1 MRCESG
7 HRHLLFVTAWA
18 AFLGLLLTCVS
29 PNVNAEDA
37 PASTQ
42 QAATPTY
49 HPADV
54 QIQASRVYVFVDK
67 TGFGHQHGVEAK
79 LLSSTLVLGADQ
91 NAGKLVFDMTS
102 FDADTPVARQYV
114 GLTGTTDEGTRSAVN
129 NNMKGSSIL
138 DVATYPTATFDV
150 VSALATGQASSSG
163 LPIYQLQGDFTLH
176 GTTRPLT
183 VTAEVEQARGWLHVR
198 GNFVINQTSFGITP
212 YSKAFGA
219 IGVADPLKIYGDIF
233 VAPTDKV
240 AMSSIPSRQ

>member
-1 MRCESG
+1 MRCDTG
-7 HRHLLFVTAWA
+7 HRYPQFFTVLAV
-18 AFLGLLLTCVS
+18 FLGLLLTSVS
-29 PNVNAEDA
+29 LIANAEDVTA
-37 PASTQ
+37 PAK

-49 HPADV
+49 QPADV
-54 QIQASRVYVFVDK
+54 QTQASRVYVFVEK
-67 TGFGHQHGVEAK
+67 TGLGHQHGVEAK

-102 FDADTPVARQYV
+102 FDADTAAARQYV
-114 GLTGTTDEGTRSAVN
+114 GLTGTTDEATRSAVN
-129 NNMKGSSIL
+129 KNMKGSAIL

-150 VSALATGQASSSG
+150 VSALATGQTNSKG

-183 VTAEVEQARGWLHVR
+183 ITAEVEQARGWLHVR

-219 IGVADPLKIYGDIF
+219 IGVADPLKIYGDLF